1 MERDDLVDAIWKLLA
16 FVPENMPTALQLR
29 VRKELSSC
37 HARESPKLSFS
48 FIGEPGKPRFPQQD
62 VRSFIWFDIRARS
75 INALNEQAVCIV
87 HTVHHVRISGEI
99 HRWSSDRRRRPLSPF
114 GGWLAYAQ
122 LIHHKS
128 FTLSCSHS
136 AMVVRAYDIAQS
148 CCWS

>member
-1 MERDDLVDAIWKLLA
+1 MQRDDLVDAIRKLLA

-29 VRKELSSC
+29 VRKEISPY

-48 FIGEPGKPRFPQQD
+48 FIGEPGKSRFPQQD

-99 HRWSSDRRRRPLSPF
+99 HRWSSDRRRRPRFPF
-114 GGWLAYAQ
+114 GKWPTDTQ
-122 LIHHKS
+122 CIHHKY
-128 FTLSCSHS
+128 FTLSCSYS
-136 AMVVRAYDIAQS
+136 AVVVRAYEITQG
-148 CCWS
+148 CCGS